1 MELGQLDPSMILER
15 NKPQIGLPSE
25 IHNTEINI
33 DNSIAELIHI
43 DNCSTETLP
52 DVKKIV
58 NDALEKHTK
67 QLNNSLKK
75 FVR

>member
-1 MELGQLDPSMILER
+1 MKLGQLDPSTILEQNR
-15 NKPQIGLPSE
+15 PTVEMHPE

-52 DVKKIV
+52 DVQKIIRE
-58 NDALEKHTK
+58 ARIL
-67 QLNNSLKK
+67 
-75 FVR
+75 